1 MLSHRRARRFLIG
14 VALALAAPLRAG
26 ADAIDPDR
34 PDFTDSAA
42 TLGRGV
48 LQIETGLGYGRT
60 SLGGSPAERRL
71 AVETMLRVGLAE
83 RLEGR
88 LEAEPL
94 VRLRGAEDDTGHG
107 DLTLG
112 LKYRFRDAIEGDWR
126 PALGVLAFVKVP
138 IAEAPIGSERPDF
151 GATLLAGFDLPWDLG
166 LDVNA
171 GLAATGQTRP
181 SGYLVQGFASASVQ
195 RALQPERLQAFAELF
210 FFSREERD
218 GRYRLGA
225 DVGII
230 YLLTPSLAADVA
242 VETTLAGR
250 GPDYAVRAGLS
261 MRFGRP

>member
-1 MLSHRRARRFLIG
+1 MLSHRGARRFLLG
-14 VALALAAPLRAG
+14 VALALVAPLSAG
-26 ADAIDPDR
+26 AAAIDPDR

-48 LQIETGLGYGRT
+48 LQIETGLEYART

-71 AVETMLRVGLAE
+71 AVETVLRVGLAE
-83 RLEGR
+83 RLEAR

-112 LKYRFRDAIEGDWR
+112 LKYRFRDATEGDWR
-126 PALGVLAFVKVP
+126 PALGVLPFVKLP

-151 GATLLAGFDLPWDLG
+151 GATLLASFDLPRDLG

-171 GLAATGQTRP
+171 GLAAIGQTRP
-181 SGYLVQGFASASVQ
+181 SGYLVQGFASASLQ
-195 RALQPERLQAFAELF
+195 RALQPQRLQAFAELF
-210 FFSREERD
+210 FFSREEGD

-225 DVGII
+225 DVGVV
-230 YLLTPSLAADVA
+230 YHLTPSLAADAA